1 MDIPIDVSKMTFVV
15 ASPCKPRIDFQ
26 TGEQRTDKASGRGI
40 WDVTVLMGNGAE
52 FFPVKI
58 KLLEPVEI
66 AQMTPVTPVGLRQTK
81 LTMRDGATV
90 EYYTVDKIEPA
101 VDGNGW
107 GAVPA
112 GKTAAQSAPAG
123 QAGGHQAGAGKGG
136 AA

>member
-1 MDIPIDVSKMTFVV
+1 MDIPIDVSKMTFVI
-15 ASPCKPRIDFQ
+15 ASPCKPRLDFQ

-52 FFPVKI
+52 FLPIKI

-66 AQMTPVTPVGLRQTK
+66 AQMTPVKPVGLRLTK

-90 EYYTVDKIEPA
+90 EYYTVEGMEP
-101 VDGNGW
+101 VGGEGW
-107 GAVPA
+107 GPA
-112 GKTAAQSAPAG
+112 PVTAAKATSQTGQTGQS
-123 QAGGHQAGAGKGG
+123 GAGKGG